1 MEASLAKFETSRIR
15 LELQTITSKLET
27 EYKRFELMEK
37 EKGNIHQEL
46 NDKRVKLEQMQHDY
60 VEAKKDL
67 SRPIQ
72 SEHMHRELS
81 EHITRLS
88 EQNKGLQ
95 RELIGYKDQCLI
107 LQTKLSDA
115 QLMLG
120 SLKNQLDKEQQH
132 REELQKM
139 IQMHRW

>member
-1 MEASLAKFETSRIR
+1 MEL
-15 LELQTITSKLET
+15 
-27 EYKRFELMEK
+27 
-37 EKGNIHQEL
+37 
-46 NDKRVKLEQMQHDY
+46 MQHDY
-60 VEAKKDL
+60 VQAKKDL
-67 SRPIQ
+67 SRPLQ
-72 SEHMHRELS
+72 SEPMHRELS

-107 LQTKLSDA
+107 FQTKLSDA

-120 SLKNQLDKEQQH
+120 SLKKQLYKEQQH
-132 REELQKM
+132 REELQKL